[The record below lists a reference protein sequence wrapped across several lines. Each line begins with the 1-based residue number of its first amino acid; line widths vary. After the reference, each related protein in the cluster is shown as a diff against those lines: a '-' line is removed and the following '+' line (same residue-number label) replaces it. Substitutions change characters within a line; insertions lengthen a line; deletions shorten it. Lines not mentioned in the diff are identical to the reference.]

1 MTDKSQILKDAD
13 IEIDAFEK
21 WFREQ
26 GAEPLARFEKAIL
39 KTFLVAKATEKFGLP
54 SPPEESET
62 SDRTAPGYNH
72 YLIS

>member
-13 IEIDAFEK
+13 TEIDAFEK

-39 KTFLVAKATEKFGLP
+39 KTFLVAKATEKFRAT
-54 SPPEESET
+54 SPPEESGT
-62 SDRTAPGYNH
+62 SSPTAPGHSH
-72 YLIS
+72 YLLP